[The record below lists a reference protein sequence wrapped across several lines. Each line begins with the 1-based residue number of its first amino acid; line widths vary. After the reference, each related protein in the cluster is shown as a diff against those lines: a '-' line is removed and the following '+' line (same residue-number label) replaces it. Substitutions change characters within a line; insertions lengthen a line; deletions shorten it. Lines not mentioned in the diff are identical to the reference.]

1 MAQRSQATKR
11 HIYIIVVASVS
22 LLSLIGTLLM
32 PPVDPAALL
41 LFCLLVAS
49 SEWMT
54 ATFIE
59 GQTTLSIASA
69 VSFAAALIFTPV
81 NAGLVGA
88 VGGATA
94 ALINA
99 RQRKFKPRYAM
110 QVVLSNAGMN
120 ALAAI
125 FGALVFQSLYSGPL
139 TQSPTLNAVFPLLVA
154 ALIDDQ
160 INAIAVVV
168 MITLQSGQ
176 RPFTIYRENFMWYAP
191 INVITM
197 AVGGGALVLGFN
209 SLGLTGLVVFF
220 LPVILSA
227 YSFRAYILRTKA
239 LMSHLEDMV
248 QQRTVELA
256 EANDALRELSRQKD
270 AFFAV
275 ITHDMRSPLT
285 SMMGFAELLDRHG
298 NIEPTAQSYLG
309 AIKRNTQSLSTLVN
323 DILDLAKLDS
333 NKMEYKRE
341 PLDLTQMINEVVIN
355 TSGQAASAKITVHTD
370 VQSTPQII
378 GDEEKLRRVA
388 INLISNALKYTPEGG
403 EVFIGLCAENDHA
416 RLLVRD
422 TGYGIPADEL
432 PHIFER
438 FRRVNRAE
446 HSHAV
451 GTGLGLSIV
460 REFVHAHNGEIEVQ
474 SQVEAGS
481 TFTVI
486 LPLRSEVPPT
496 LAA

>member
-1 MAQRSQATKR
+1 MA
-11 HIYIIVVASVS
+11 VASVS
-22 LLSLIGTLLM
+22 LLSLIGTLLIH
-32 PPVDPAALL
+32 PSDPAALL

-69 VSFAAALIFTPV
+69 VSFAAALLFSPMH
-81 NAGLVGA
+81 AGLVGA

-99 RQRKFKPRYAM
+99 RQRRFKPRYAL
-110 QVVLSNAGMN
+110 QVVFSNAGMN
-120 ALAAI
+120 ALATI
-125 FGALVFQSLYSGPL
+125 FGALVFQSLYAGRL
-139 TQSPTLNAVFPLLVA
+139 TQSPTLDAVLPLFIA
-154 ALIDDQ
+154 ALVDDQ
-160 INAIAVVV
+160 INAIAVVT
-168 MITLQSGQ
+168 MIALQTGQ
-176 RPFTIYRENFMWYAP
+176 RAFTIWRENFAWYAP

-209 SLGLTGLVVFF
+209 GVGLTGLVVFF

-227 YSFRAYILRTKA
+227 YSFRAYIIRTKA

-248 QQRTVELA
+248 QQRTAELA
-256 EANDALRELSRQKD
+256 EANDALRELNRQKD

-298 NIEPTAQSYLG
+298 SIEPSAQSFLA
-309 AIKRNTQSLSTLVN
+309 AIKRNTESLSMLVN

-341 PLDLTQMINEVVIN
+341 RLDLTQVINDVVLN
-355 TSGQAASAKITVHTD
+355 TSGQAANAGITVHCD
-370 VQSTPQII
+370 VRQTPQLI

-388 INLISNALKYTPEGG
+388 TNLLSNALKYTPEGG
-403 EVFIGLCAENDHA
+403 EVFVGLCAEGDQA
-416 RLLVRD
+416 RLVVRD

-446 HSHAV
+446 HRRAV

-460 REFVHAHNGEIEVQ
+460 REFVHAHNGEIEVH
-474 SQVEAGS
+474 SQIEVGS
-481 TFTVI
+481 TFTVT
-486 LPLRSEVPPT
+486 LPLNLDAPSAP
-496 LAA
+496 A